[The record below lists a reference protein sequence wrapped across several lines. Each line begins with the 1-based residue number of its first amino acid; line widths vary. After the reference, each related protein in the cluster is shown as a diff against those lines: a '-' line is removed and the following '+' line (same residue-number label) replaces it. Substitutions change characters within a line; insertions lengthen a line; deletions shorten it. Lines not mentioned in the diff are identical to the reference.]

1 MPRGRRTLIIV
12 AVCVMLILLVAAFA
26 FLHRLT
32 TPAGTA
38 GQQET
43 TLASGTET
51 EGSAEP
57 DAQTQPTGAQETT
70 TPTNGQNGNV
80 QDEEVSAKP
89 EEGDVNTP
97 PVVVI
102 PDPDPEQAG
111 LQFPC
116 EVPGHDLK
124 IERLAP
130 YTGMF
135 VEDGTNTQVTDVAMI
150 LLCNTGDKPVE
161 YTEITVKFAEETLVF
176 QITALPAGERM
187 VVQEKNGKSIPDD
200 KPVEASAL
208 VVHRAKMAV
217 APELSVQD
225 NGDNS
230 LTIKNLTDQTIPTVR
245 VFYKYYMEKE
255 DLFVGGIAFTL
266 RVTNLPGN
274 GSLVVNPAHF
284 VSANSRVVMAL
295 TYDS

>member
-1 MPRGRRTLIIV
+1 MPRGKRTLIIV
-12 AVCVMLILLVAAFA
+12 AVCVLLILLVAAFA

-32 TPAGTA
+32 TPEKPA

-43 TLASGTET
+43 TLASGSET

-135 VEDGTNTQVTDVAMI
+135 VEDGTNAQVTDVAMI
-150 LLCNTGDKPVE
+150 LLYNSGEQPVE

-176 QITALPAGERM
+176 QITALPAAERM
-187 VVQEKNGKSIPDD
+187 VVQEKNGKSIPNE
-200 KPVEASAL
+200 KPLEASAL
-208 VVHRAKMAV
+208 VVHRAQMAI

-255 DLFVGGIAFTL
+255 DLFVGGIAFTM